1 MLRVKLSTTDSATP
15 ALALL
20 SSSLKDRR
28 AFHKTLAGLAEDVT
42 RDHIRTA
49 AALRHRTAARLGAQP
64 TNHLTRLSEG
74 IESHSDGAGVVMRVP
89 GAIFRRALGPVV
101 VQPLRRKWLT
111 IPAQAKAYGRR
122 AGEVGNLRFVKFSE
136 NLAALID
143 GGMSGAYRARKPVKK
158 ARAAKSRAA
167 RKSKTAASKLDVV
180 YRLKKKTTLP
190 QDRDLLP
197 SDDKYKATAEYA
209 ARQFIQDQID
219 AARAKKY
226 GGL

>member
-1 MLRVKLSTTDSATP
+1 MIRVKLSTTDSATP

-49 AALRHRTAARLGAQP
+49 AASRHRTAARLGAQP

-74 IESHSDGAGVVMRVP
+74 IESRSDGAGVVMRVP
-89 GAIFRRALGPVV
+89 GAIFRRVLGPVT
-101 VQPLRRKWLT
+101 VQPVRRKWLT

-158 ARAAKSRAA
+158 ARAAKRRAA
-167 RKSKTAASKLDVV
+167 RKSQAASKLDVV

-190 QDRDLLP
+190 QDRELLP
-197 SDDKYKATAEYA
+197 GDDKYKATAEYA